1 MKFLAPLRVL
11 ISPPAIAAVNLLI
24 LWPLVLSV
32 ADVLEGFAKGRDFR
46 EAVDIVSTLAIVMIG
61 WGVALEERHVL
72 RGVFGMIGR
81 ADEPWQNTVDQLC
94 YRTGVGVLILGLFAE
109 ICAEMVHLPD
119 RIINTVGR
127 EHELLAMGAV
137 LLALCG
143 LVLLRHIV
151 RLVGSL
157 WLPRESPGVSPG
169 PSH

>member
-32 ADVLEGFAKGRDFR
+32 ADIVEGFFKGRDFNQ
-46 EAVDIVSTLAIVMIG
+46 AVDTVSTIAIVMIG

-72 RGVFGMIGR
+72 RGVFGMTGR
-81 ADEPWQNTVDQLC
+81 GDEPWQNAVDQLC

-127 EHELLAMGAV
+127 ELDLLAVGTV
-137 LLALCG
+137 LLSVCG
-143 LVLLRHIV
+143 LVLARHIV
-151 RLVGSL
+151 KLVGSL
-157 WLPRESPGVSPG
+157 WVPREDPGVSPG

>member
-11 ISPPAIAAVNLLI
+11 ISPPAVAAVNLLI

-109 ICAEMVHLPD
+109 ICVEAVRLPND
-119 RIINTVGR
+119 VMPTDGIDPIISWVSV
-127 EHELLAMGAV
+127 V
-137 LLALCG
+137 LLAAGALT
-143 LVLLRHIV
+143 LVHHLGVLVATAWLGYLPARHQ
-151 RLVGSL
+151 
-157 WLPRESPGVSPG
+157 
-169 PSH
+169 H